1 MGSTVGVGVG
11 VGTGVGVGA
20 SVTTGVGSC
29 VGATSCASSVCCGAG
44 AATTGVGAGAAL
56 CPCFAGNSMRA
67 LRKPSTK
74 PMMSAMRKH
83 QPHILRYFALIL
95 RSTLRIIA
103 ARALLSN
110 KTAP

>member
-1 MGSTVGVGVG
+1 MGEGVGVGSGVGVG
-11 VGTGVGVGA
+11 VAGCVASTVGTTSSGA
-20 SVTTGVGSC
+20 SVATGAAATGVEVGTALTTC
-29 VGATSCASSVCCGAG
+29 VR
-44 AATTGVGAGAAL
+44 
-56 CPCFAGNSMRA
+56 AGNSSLAKRN
-67 LRKPSTK
+67 PSTK
-74 PMMSAMRKH
+74 PMTSAIRKH